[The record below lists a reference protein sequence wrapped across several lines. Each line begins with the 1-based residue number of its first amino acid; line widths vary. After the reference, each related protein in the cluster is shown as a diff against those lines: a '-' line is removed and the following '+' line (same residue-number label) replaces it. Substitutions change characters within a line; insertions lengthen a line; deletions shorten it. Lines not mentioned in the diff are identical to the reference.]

1 MDIVDRLLGREP
13 ASHGPTLRADSIDL
27 ATQRLARALHP
38 EFVRQ
43 DSIRVAK
50 KRAAK
55 RHSQQG
61 QGQGEVEE
69 SEDDAVDQ
77 QQHHS
82 TNARRLDSE
91 AMTVHHADIHPA
103 VTQGRVCQERHA
115 AGQEFPGPGPAYAAT
130 KELSTIG
137 QAFRTFITRLTGSQN
152 EQRSGHAARR
162 QEQSTR
168 RSISLGHHKSHKSD
182 PGDRSNRPQPRHRY
196 VPPPPGATLRP
207 ALRPATAPRPLRL
220 STTASRAG
228 RTGSWNVGAED
239 SGLPARLR
247 RSLSLD
253 VQRLDQQPLQQQQQ
267 QQ

>member
-43 DSIRVAK
+43 DSIRLAK

-61 QGQGEVEE
+61 QGDVEE

-82 TNARRLDSE
+82 TNARRLDGQ

-103 VTQGRVCQERHA
+103 VTQSGPGRECQECHA
-115 AGQEFPGPGPAYAAT
+115 AGQGAPGPAPAYVAT
-130 KELSTIG
+130 KELAAIG

-152 EQRSGHAARR
+152 SQAVGR

-182 PGDRSNRPQPRHRY
+182 PGDRSNRPQPLHRY

-220 STTASRAG
+220 STASRTG
-228 RTGSWNVGAED
+228 RTGSWNVGDEE
-239 SGLPARLR
+239 SGTPARLR

-253 VQRLDQQPLQQQQQ
+253 VQRLDQQPLQVQQQQ
-267 QQ
+267 QQQ